1 MLLGTGFGLAL
12 IRGPIM
18 ITPHH
23 GLDVHSLLYAAAAVL
38 LGYQGVTFAFLARI
52 FALNEGLVVDDPS
65 VQRLFK
71 WFTLELGLAV
81 GAILMLVGLVG
92 SVAAVVIWQRAG
104 FGVLDPSRV
113 LRTAV
118 PATTTLTLGAQT
130 VLFSFFFS
138 FLGLNRRR

>member
-1 MLLGTGFGLAL
+1 MLMGTGLGLAL

-18 ITPHH
+18 LTPHL

-52 FALNEGLVVDDPS
+52 FAFNEGLVVDDTS
-65 VQRLFK
+65 VRKLFR

-81 GAILMLVGLVG
+81 GAILMLAGLAG
-92 SVAAVVIWQRAG
+92 SIAAVMAWGRTG
-104 FGVLDPSRV
+104 FGILDPSRV

-118 PATTTLTLGAQT
+118 PATTALTLGAQT
-130 VLFSFFFS
+130 ILFSFFFS
-138 FLGLNRRR
+138 VLGLSRRR